1 MASTTSAS
9 DILFIGM
16 GALCVVFGLAFV
28 IVPTQEISVRP
39 RSHGRGNFN
48 QAISRLEAL
57 LDALIKLLLL
67 SGGVVLLYQAGYPPT
82 WLGITKCA

>member
-1 MASTTSAS
+1 
-9 DILFIGM
+9 M

-28 IVPTQEISVRP
+28 IVPAQENLVRP

-57 LDALIKLLLL
+57 LDALTKLLLL
-67 SGGVVLLYQAGYPPT
+67 SGGVSTIMLFGGAGLVLICQAVYPPT
-82 WLGITKCA
+82 WLGITNCA